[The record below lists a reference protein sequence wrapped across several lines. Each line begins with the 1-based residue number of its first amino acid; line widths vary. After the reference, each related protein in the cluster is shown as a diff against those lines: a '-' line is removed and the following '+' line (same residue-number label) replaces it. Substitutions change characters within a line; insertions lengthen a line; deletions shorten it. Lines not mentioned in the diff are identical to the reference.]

1 MQTLWNK
8 KKWIFSP
15 NYNFGF
21 SLKPS
26 ISVSNKKK
34 MSVIKEYIDKTGD
47 TFLKSG
53 PKKPDTLRSRRE
65 SRDVLIVSVI
75 TTA

>member
-1 MQTLWNK
+1 
-8 KKWIFSP
+8 
-15 NYNFGF
+15 
-21 SLKPS
+21 
-26 ISVSNKKK
+26 

>member
-1 MQTLWNK
+1 
-8 KKWIFSP
+8 
-15 NYNFGF
+15 
-21 SLKPS
+21 
-26 ISVSNKKK
+26 

-53 PKKPDTLRSRRE
+53 PKKPDTLRSRRVE